1 MVLNMIASRAIERL
15 AAEWRRSDRNCS
27 NYYDRRVAPT
37 KTLEAIR
44 PHFPG
49 LGITRV
55 GLLTGL
61 DTLEI
66 PVAFATRPNS
76 YTLSV
81 FQGKGLDNE
90 SAMVSA
96 AMEALE
102 TRLAEIQ
109 PDTFVTATVTEMAK
123 SGAPCIDLSSTAR
136 CSPEDIG
143 QKPLFWVEGFD
154 LLTSSSVYVPWALV
168 GMDHRLNCPGFEQSS
183 DGLASGNSAAEAIL
197 HGVCELVE
205 RDAWTLAQLR
215 SIDELYERLVD
226 PLSMDDAVFNI
237 VLARIRAADMRLVL
251 IDMTTDIG
259 VPAFL
264 AVLFPKSAAKQ
275 AEVRRS
281 QICCGC
287 GCHPDPVR
295 AALKAI
301 MEAAQS
307 RLTAIA
313 GSRDDFS
320 SQVYERSA
328 PGHAMLGVIGL
339 AEQLGMP
346 HSHPIPRPLSIDEM
360 AHRVVDNIRTAGVEQ
375 IIAVPL
381 QDETLPVSVVRMI
394 VPGLEVDLHGQYVQ
408 LGPRAASTLRRPRH

>member
-1 MVLNMIASRAIERL
+1 MVLNMIAPRAIERL
-15 AAEWRRSDRNCS
+15 AAEWQRNDQNCS
-27 NYYDRRVAPT
+27 HYYDRHVAPI

-90 SAMVSA
+90 AAMVSA

-109 PDTFVTATVTEMAK
+109 PNRFVTATVTEMARW
-123 SGAPCIDLSSTAR
+123 GAPCIDLSSTAR
-136 CSPEDIG
+136 CSPEEVG
-143 QKPLFWVEGFD
+143 QEPLSWVEGFD
-154 LLTSSSVYVPWALV
+154 LLTSSRIYVPWALV
-168 GMDHRLNCPGFEQSS
+168 GMDHRLSCPGFEQSS

-197 HGVCELVE
+197 HGLCELVE
-205 RDAWTLAQLR
+205 RDAWTLAQLG
-215 SIDELYERLVD
+215 SIDELSERLVD
-226 PLSMDDAVFNI
+226 PFSMDDAVFN
-237 VLARIRAADMRLVL
+237 VVMARIRAADMRLVL

-275 AEVRRS
+275 TEVRPS

-320 SQVYERSA
+320 CEVYKQAA
-328 PGHAMLGVIGL
+328 PGRATLDVIGL
-339 AEQLGMP
+339 AEQRGMP
-346 HSHPIPRPLSIDEM
+346 HGHPIPRPFSIDEM
-360 AHRVVDNIRTAGVEQ
+360 AHGVVDSISARGVGQ

-394 VPGLEVDLHGQYVQ
+394 IPGLEVDFHGQYVQ
-408 LGPRAASTLRRPRH
+408 LGPRAAATLRGTSH